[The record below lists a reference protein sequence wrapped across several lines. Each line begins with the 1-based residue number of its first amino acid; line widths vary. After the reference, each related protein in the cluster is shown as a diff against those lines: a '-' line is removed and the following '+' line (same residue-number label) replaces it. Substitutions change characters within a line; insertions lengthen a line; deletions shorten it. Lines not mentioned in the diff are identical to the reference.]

1 MPVGWRRLAN
11 LELEYTNYVN
21 CFAQIYGNFT
31 KVLSSLSDSFLVP
44 FILLN
49 GKSKLQLQSPEL
61 VLLAM
66 ASKIFIWSINQH
78 EGRSGN

>member
-21 CFAQIYGNFT
+21 CFAQIMVTLQKFCQVSQT
-31 KVLSSLSDSFLVP
+31 VFLVP